1 MSLAPL
7 HRMGNPFAGK
17 NVCRAQSGGRSQF
30 TSAFPDL
37 EDSLQ
42 WFQSRWH
49 NNLKKEPQEPHLLA
63 APPPCGGASPLFS
76 ATPEPQGSRPSSAVL
91 GGIGQKD
98 VLGLPG
104 AIDPSRGRP
113 THGKRWITSQAPV
126 AK

>member
-63 APPPCGGASPLFS
+63 APPPCGGASPLFFS
-76 ATPEPQGSRPSSAVL
+76 HTGSPRAPGRAVL
-91 GGIGQKD
+91 CSVASAKRMFSGFLGPSTRAVAVRRTGNGG
-98 VLGLPG
+98 
-104 AIDPSRGRP
+104 
-113 THGKRWITSQAPV
+113 
-126 AK
+126 